1 MMVLTKNAGREAT
14 GTTHAPPAG
23 WKGILLGVRDE
34 VRRDNVSLVAAGVA
48 FYVFL
53 AVFPAIAALV
63 SLYGL
68 LYDPADIQRQTLN
81 LTGLIPP
88 QAVELLQD
96 QLSRVAGAERTLGM
110 GFALGI
116 ALTMWGASRGMK
128 ALMNALGT
136 IYGVTERRNF
146 IRFNVVGFFFALC
159 AMAFILVALGVITVF
174 PIALRALGLPELS
187 PLGTE
192 LLRWVPL
199 GIFVMIGL
207 ALLYRYAPHRKEA
220 RFRWVSWGSLAA
232 ALLWLLASAVFSQY
246 VSYFGN
252 FNATYGSLGAAIIL
266 LLWFYLGVYA
276 VLLGAGLNSE
286 IERRS
291 RA

>member
-1 MMVLTKNAGREAT
+1 MRVQTKNGGREVT
-14 GTTHAPPAG
+14 ETTETSPAG

-48 FYVFL
+48 FYAFL

-68 LYDPADIQRQTLN
+68 LYDPVDIQRQMLD
-81 LTGLIPP
+81 LTGLIPL

-96 QLSRVAGAERTLGM
+96 QLSRVANAERTLGV
-110 GFALGI
+110 GFALGV

-128 ALMNALGT
+128 ALMTALGT
-136 IYGVTERRNF
+136 IYGVRERRGF
-146 IRFNVVGFFFALC
+146 IRFNVVGLFFALC
-159 AMAFILVALGVITVF
+159 AMVFILIALGVIIAF
-174 PIALRALGLPELS
+174 PLALHALGVPELS
-187 PLGTE
+187 PMGTE

-199 GIFVMIGL
+199 GVFVMVGL
-207 ALLYRYAPHRKEA
+207 ALLYRYAPHRKQA
-220 RFRWVSWGSLAA
+220 KFRWVSWGSLAA
-232 ALLWLLASAVFSQY
+232 ALLWLLASAFFSQY
-246 VSYFGN
+246 IAYFGN

-266 LLWFYLGVYA
+266 LLWFYLGAYA
-276 VLLGAGLNSE
+276 VLLGGGLNSE

-291 RA
+291 HT